1 MRKNK
6 LSGQDQGMSLEKQP
20 AFSLRENQNKEA
32 SLEDI
37 WSILK
42 NKETIFLDEQHVFD
56 NIKAKRDWYN
66 GNFSYSRKINETTV
80 ADSIRTIMKKILQDE
95 GIDVRGKY
103 IASLLNDLIKENDY
117 VNNVLSMIRK
127 VPYVENKLSEDK
139 KYKQNLSSKI
149 IEGNHLTQADIF
161 QYRMSYLN
169 HLTENVNGDI
179 SNLNLI
185 QNSETQEKN
194 LESEC
199 LETPVTNNGEKG
211 STEMSETLSR
221 EDNMSKDCLEI
232 TFNHNPN
239 IETVKIL
246 EQKQRNG
253 HTTIYCK
260 RLEQTMNCCP
270 FTGISDLSLLVHS
283 HIKPW
288 SMSTDEEKLDGYN
301 GLLLEYGYDMLF
313 DKGWIT
319 FENDGTL
326 LISPRIPQELLN
338 IYWLLRDGK
347 TYNIYNNSGKRSKY
361 LEYHRNHVYK
371 S

>member
-1 MRKNK
+1 MGKHR
-6 LSGQDQGMSLEKQP
+6 LSGTNKGSSLEKQL
-20 AFSLRENQNKEA
+20 AFGIRETQNKEA
-32 SLEDI
+32 SLANI

-42 NKETIFLDEQHVFD
+42 NKESIFLDEQHVFD
-56 NIKAKRDWYN
+56 NIKVKKDWYN
-66 GNFSYSRKINETTV
+66 GDFSYSKKINETTV
-80 ADSIRTIMKKILQDE
+80 ADSILRIMKKLLQDE
-95 GIDVRGKY
+95 GINVRGNY
-103 IASLLNDLIKENDY
+103 IELLLNDLIKQNDY
-117 VNNVLSMIRK
+117 VNNVLSVISK
-127 VPYVENKLSEDK
+127 VPYVENTLSEDR
-139 KYKQNLSSKI
+139 KYKQKLSSKI
-149 IEGNHLTQADIF
+149 IEGNHLNQADIF
-161 QYRMSYLN
+161 QYKMSYLN
-169 HLTENVNGDI
+169 HSTENVNRDI
-179 SNLNLI
+179 SNSNLI
-185 QNSETQEKN
+185 QNSEIQNKN
-194 LESEC
+194 LESKC
-199 LETPVTNNGEKG
+199 LETPVNSNEEIG
-211 STEMSETLSR
+211 STDMLNPLSR
-221 EDNMSKDCLEI
+221 EDDIAKDCLEI
-232 TFNHNPN
+232 TFNHDYNL
-239 IETVKIL
+239 ETVKVL

-260 RLEQTMNCCP
+260 RLEQTMDCCP

-347 TYNIYNNSGKRSKY
+347 TYNIFNDSGKRSPY
-361 LEYHRNHVYK
+361 LEYHRKHVYK